1 CVRAVADLVSPYRVW
16 YDDVA
21 GVMYCGW
28 ITGATCGIAEAV
40 AVTDDVSAAAGG
52 RPCPLLVDMREMAGI
67 TREAREYF
75 TSSSHGITAVAL
87 LTASAVT
94 RMIANFFIG
103 LRKAQVPTRMFR
115 SEQDA
120 VAWLTSIR

>member
-1 CVRAVADLVSPYRVW
+1 VRAVADLVSPFRVW

-21 GVMYCGW
+21 AVMYCGW
-28 ITGATCGIAEAV
+28 IAGSTCGIVEAL
-40 AVTDDVSAAAGG
+40 AVTDEVAAAAGG
-52 RPCPLLVDMREMAGI
+52 RPRPLLVDMREMAGI

-103 LRKAQVPTRMFR
+103 LRRSPVPMRMFK
-115 SEQDA
+115 SEPDA